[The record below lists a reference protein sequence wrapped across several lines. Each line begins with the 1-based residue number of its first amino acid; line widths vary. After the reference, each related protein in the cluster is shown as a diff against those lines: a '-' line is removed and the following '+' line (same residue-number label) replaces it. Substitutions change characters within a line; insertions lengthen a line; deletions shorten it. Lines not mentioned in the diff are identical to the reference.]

1 MIRYDYLLLVSS
13 YQGEPSFDQ
22 YFVNFH
28 EYILYFFS
36 SGYCSPNR
44 ELQKYALFQR
54 SWYMECKGFLILDQ
68 TVYLPTLYWVFAQ
81 DCQLWILPALYSL
94 SVESGRRTK
103 ESTRAVHIVQ
113 LGARVD
119 EMVNMTTI
127 AVVDAQE
134 REKKKRKE
142 KSMIGTSDKNG

>member
-1 MIRYDYLLLVSS
+1 MCIRDRLNDIESV
-13 YQGEPSFDQ
+13 GP
-22 YFVNFH
+22 
-28 EYILYFFS
+28 ILM
-36 SGYCSPNR
+36 G
-44 ELQKYALFQR
+44 
-54 SWYMECKGFLILDQ
+54 MD
-68 TVYLPTLYWVFAQ
+68 
-81 DCQLWILPALYSL
+81 
-94 SVESGRRTK
+94 
-103 ESTRAVHIVQ
+103 RAVHIVQ